1 VGGRK
6 TLVLTDTFSPR
17 TDYTPRTMET
27 SPKKIRILARN
38 KLNEYKRVI
47 KISDKPDREE
57 FSMSAKV
64 TGAGI
69 VITGGIGMAFY
80 LVSNLLPGAV

>member
-1 VGGRK
+1 MRWEGI
-6 TLVLTDTFSPR
+6 R
-17 TDYTPRTMET
+17 TPSQGIDSFGTGTHSTMET
-27 SPKKIRILARN
+27 KPRKIAILARN
-38 KLNEYKRVI
+38 KLNEYKRVL

-69 VITGGIGMAFY
+69 VIIGGIGMLFY